1 MHLAAVVALPTG
13 VLQGVKGDLR
23 VLVQEHL
30 ELASADAQII
40 LIELIG
46 NVPSYWT
53 KLAPFLQLTTL
64 ADAREADITMLL
76 HNCTHQNK
84 MHINAC
90 TAAGSSVACMP
101 LADFAITA
109 QCSISQ

>member
-53 KLAPFLQLTTL
+53 KLAPFLQQIKL
-64 ADAREADITMLL
+64 AQVREADVTAALIHT
-76 HNCTHQNK
+76 
-84 MHINAC
+84 NAC
-90 TAAGSSVACMP
+90 IAAGSSVKGMHRQ
-101 LADFAITA
+101 LR
-109 QCSISQ
+109 